1 MVLFRITLLSGKN
14 LVLQCVKQFHYNLMC
29 VMPLA
34 LDFIYRILV
43 ADFKM
48 CVPVLHVF
56 GNFKMCVLHVF
67 GNFKMCVLHV
77 FGSFK
82 MCVLHVFG
90 NLVHFRK
97 LISLVISLANLTFS
111 N

>member
-1 MVLFRITLLSGKN
+1 
-14 LVLQCVKQFHYNLMC
+14 MC

-48 CVPVLHVF
+48 CVPVQHVF